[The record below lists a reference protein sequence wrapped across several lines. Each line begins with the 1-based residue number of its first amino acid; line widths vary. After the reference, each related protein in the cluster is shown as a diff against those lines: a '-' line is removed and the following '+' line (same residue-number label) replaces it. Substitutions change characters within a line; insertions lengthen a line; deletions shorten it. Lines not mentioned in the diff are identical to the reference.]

1 MRWKRAMITILD
13 LLIELQMSVNIL
25 TIEGVDLG
33 RGSIQDLMRTVERQQ
48 GGLS

>member
-1 MRWKRAMITILD
+1 MIIILD

-33 RGSIQDLMRTVERQQ
+33 RGFTQDLMRTAER
-48 GGLS
+48 